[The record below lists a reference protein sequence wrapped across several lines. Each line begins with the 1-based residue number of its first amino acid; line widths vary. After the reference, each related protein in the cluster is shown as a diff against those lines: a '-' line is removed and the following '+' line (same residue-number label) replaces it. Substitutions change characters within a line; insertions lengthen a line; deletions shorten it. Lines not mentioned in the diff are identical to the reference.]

1 MKQTKKEIE
10 ETVKNKIH
18 RQYKDK
24 MENYQARIDRL
35 AKELETESRRRIEA
49 QSKVEE
55 LEEKVRQ
62 YEDWNNRL
70 QEYMDMDEKDRKN
83 YLAELEVSAQMN
95 NIFNVYSRF
104 LGFIG

>member
-10 ETVKNKIH
+10 ADLRNKICK
-18 RQYKDK
+18 QYTGT
-24 MENYQARIDRL
+24 IDNLQERL
-35 AKELETESRRRIEA
+35 DRVAKELYEESKKRIEA
-49 QSKVEE
+49 QTKMEE

>member
-24 MENYQARIDRL
+24 MENYQARIDCL
-35 AKELETESRRRIEA
+35 AKQLETEHRRRIEA
-49 QSKVEE
+49 QAKVEE